1 MIRSGTLEAIKGIQ
15 HGFFTREG
23 GSSDGIYASLNTGL
37 GSDDDRET
45 VLGNRRKVAD
55 ALGAEALV
63 TPYQFH
69 SADAVVLKAP
79 WSWQDPPKADA
90 TVTQTRKV
98 AIAINTADCTPV
110 LFASGNGD
118 IVGAAHAGWKGA
130 VSGVLESTVTQ
141 MEALGAE
148 RGDIFAA
155 IGPTISRANY
165 EVGPE
170 FQQRFVDADAGN
182 SRFFVPSTREG
193 HYMFDLPGFVAMRL
207 EQLDLAGVEDL
218 GICTYADEARFFSYR
233 RTTHRGEPD
242 YGRQLSAIMIAQ

>member
-1 MIRSGTLEAIKGIQ
+1 MIRSGTLQAIKGIQ

-23 GSSDGIYASLNTGL
+23 GSSDGVYASLNTGL

-45 VLGNRRKVAD
+45 VLSNRGKIAEV
-55 ALGAEALV
+55 LGAETLV
-63 TPYQFH
+63 TPYQHH
-69 SADAVVLKAP
+69 SADAVVLRAP

-130 VSGVLESTVTQ
+130 VGGVLESTVMQ

-148 RGDIFAA
+148 RGDIFAV
-155 IGPTISRANY
+155 IGPTISWANY

-170 FQQRFVDADAGN
+170 FQQRFVDEDEGYD
-182 SRFFVPSTREG
+182 RFFAPSTRDG

-207 EQLDLAGVEDL
+207 EQLSLAGVEDL

>member
-1 MIRSGTLEAIKGIQ
+1 MIRSATLEAINGIQ

-23 GSSDGIYASLNTGL
+23 GASGGIYASLNTGL
-37 GSDDDRET
+37 GSDDDKDT
-45 VLGNRRKVAD
+45 VLGNRRRIAET
-55 ALGAEALV
+55 LGAETLV
-63 TPYQFH
+63 TPYQYH

-90 TVTQTRKV
+90 TVTQAKKV

-110 LFASGNGD
+110 LFASGHGD

-130 VSGVLESTVTQ
+130 VGGVLEATVRQ

-148 RGDIFAA
+148 RGDIFAV

-170 FQQRFVDADAGN
+170 FQQRFVDEDAGY
-182 SRFFVPSTREG
+182 SRFFAPSTREG

-207 EQLDLAGVEDL
+207 GQLDLAGVEDL
-218 GICTYADEARFFSYR
+218 DICTYADEEKFFSYR

-242 YGRQLSAIMIAQ
+242 YGRQLSAIMIA

>member
-23 GSSDGIYASLNTGL
+23 GASDGIYASLNTGL
-37 GSDDDRET
+37 GSDDDKQT
-45 VLGNRRKVAD
+45 VLSNRRRIAK
-55 ALGAEALV
+55 ALGAETLV
-63 TPYQFH
+63 TPYQHH

-90 TVTQTRKV
+90 TVTQIRKV

-130 VSGVLESTVTQ
+130 VGGVLESTVLQ

-148 RGDIFAA
+148 RGDIFAV

-170 FQQRFVDADAGN
+170 FQQRFVDEDEGY
-182 SRFFVPSTREG
+182 SRFFAPSNRDG
-193 HYMFDLPGFVAMRL
+193 HYMFDLPEFVAMRL
-207 EQLDLAGVEDL
+207 KQMSLAGVEDL
-218 GICTYADEARFFSYR
+218 AICTYADEARFFSYR